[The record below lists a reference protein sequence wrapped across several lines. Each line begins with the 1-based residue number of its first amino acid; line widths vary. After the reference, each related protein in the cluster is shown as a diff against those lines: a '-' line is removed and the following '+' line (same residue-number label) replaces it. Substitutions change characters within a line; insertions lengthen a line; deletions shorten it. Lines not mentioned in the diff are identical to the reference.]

1 MTENETASPLDRV
14 VGDVGQ
20 AVYRW
25 WNRRELG
32 IPDAEALTDLTLACE
47 WLLQQPDADSARGAE
62 RRSGA
67 RWVLGC
73 VVLAGV
79 AGLAGLALVMLM
91 LQVAP

>member
-1 MTENETASPLDRV
+1 MSGDRDPLDKV
-14 VGDVGQ
+14 VADIGQ
-20 AVYRW
+20 ASYRW
-25 WNRRELG
+25 LGRRELG
-32 IPDAEALTDLTLACE
+32 IPDAAALADLTTACE